1 MDEVELYKEM
11 YYHELDVKEKI
22 NSRFVNPFSVYVV
35 LIGGM
40 GYLVSKIEEFPD
52 KTRTGVL
59 IMLLIIYGLSLGA
72 TGFFLYKAYY
82 NHTYEYIE
90 NGVLLRKYKVEL
102 EKYYSDNYEKYFQ
115 IYDKSEQELVLN
127 DFNDNLINKFI
138 KTATHNR
145 SINHYKYKMFLRAGQ
160 SLVVNSIIWL
170 VIFIITMIL

>member
-82 NHTYEYIE
+82 NHTYE
-90 NGVLLRKYKVEL
+90 LC
-102 EKYYSDNYEKYFQ
+102 
-115 IYDKSEQELVLN
+115 
-127 DFNDNLINKFI
+127 
-138 KTATHNR
+138 TAGTGFCVH
-145 SINHYKYKMFLRAGQ
+145 F
-160 SLVVNSIIWL
+160 
-170 VIFIITMIL
+170 